1 MQSLRQVE
9 GIWQSD
15 TNTLPTTAQDSETI
29 VISDTITIGGYSPTN
44 SHTDNLQYL
53 RDTLKKLLGKWMF
66 DLTVILLIHCTQTT
80 SIVDGRRRK
89 TSSHGENYRKYLSRR
104 VLCSR
109 TTLTWCNCLVENQ

>member
-1 MQSLRQVE
+1 MQSLKQVE

-15 TNTLPTTAQDSETI
+15 TNTLQVPTTVQDSETI
-29 VISDTITIGGYSPTN
+29 VISDTSAIGGYSPTN

-66 DLTVILLIHCTQTT
+66 DLTVIYLIHSTQTT
-80 SIVDGRRRK
+80 SIVVGRRRR

-109 TTLTWCNCLVENQ
+109 TTLTWC